1 MTAATMTEHAPFRA
15 DQVGSLLRP
24 PELKAARERRAKGEL
39 SAAAL
44 AEIEDRLI
52 RAAIKMQEEVGLRAI
67 TDGDFRRQ
75 SWSSDFLCAI
85 KGVVQAPPPPR
96 LQQEDAPVGGIVRD
110 WQPPTPKVVSKL
122 EWPNGGITRK
132 AFQFLAGAT
141 TRTPKVTIPSPS
153 MLHFRGGR
161 GGVDQTAYPDMEDFF
176 ADLIGVYRAEIMDLA
191 AAGCR
196 YVQLDDTNLAYL
208 CDPRLRDRVKGLG
221 EDPDRLPHLY
231 ARLINGA
238 IADRPRDMKITVHLC
253 RGNSLSRGH
262 AEGGYEPVADAM
274 FNELNVDGFFLEYD
288 DARSGDFAPLAV
300 RAQRQPAHRA
310 RGHHLEVRCAR
321 IEGSHQTPDR
331 GGVEIHAARSDLPQ
345 SAMWVREPHRRKPAH
360 GRRSARQASPRGRDC
375 AGDLATR
382 VAAQAPPTCSIR
394 RSGLD
399 GAELDRHATWPSGR
413 TSTSRR

>member
-1 MTAATMTEHAPFRA
+1 
-15 DQVGSLLRP
+15 
-24 PELKAARERRAKGEL
+24 LKAARERRVEGEL

-288 DARSGDFAPLAV
+288 DARSGDFAPLRFVPKGNLRIVLGVITSKFGA
-300 RAQRQPAHRA
+300 
-310 RGHHLEVRCAR
+310 LESKDRIKRR
-321 IEGSHQTPDR
+321 IEEASKYMPLDQICLSPQCGFASHT
-331 GGVEIHAARSDLPQ
+331 GGNLLTEDDQRAKLRHVVEIAQ
-345 SAMWVREPHRRKPAH
+345 EIW
-360 GRRSARQASPRGRDC
+360 PRG
-375 AGDLATR
+375 
-382 VAAQAPPTCSIR
+382 
-394 RSGLD
+394 
-399 GAELDRHATWPSGR
+399 
-413 TSTSRR
+413 

>member
-24 PELKAARERRAKGEL
+24 PELKAARERRVEGEL

-122 EWPNGGITRK
+122 EWPNCGITRK

-288 DARSGDFAPLAV
+288 DARSGDFAPLRFVPKGNLRIVLGVITSKFGA
-300 RAQRQPAHRA
+300 
-310 RGHHLEVRCAR
+310 LESKDRIKRR
-321 IEGSHQTPDR
+321 IEEASKYMPLDQICLSPQCGFASHT
-331 GGVEIHAARSDLPQ
+331 GGNLLTEDDQRAKLRHVVEI
-345 SAMWVREPHRRKPAH
+345 AH
-360 GRRSARQASPRGRDC
+360 EIWPRG
-375 AGDLATR
+375 
-382 VAAQAPPTCSIR
+382 
-394 RSGLD
+394 
-399 GAELDRHATWPSGR
+399 
-413 TSTSRR
+413 

>member
-1 MTAATMTEHAPFRA
+1 MTKHAPFRA
-15 DQVGSLLRP
+15 DHVGSLLRP
-24 PELKAARERRAKGEL
+24 AELKAARERHTRGEL

-44 AEIEDRLI
+44 ADIEDRLI
-52 RAAIKMQEEVGLRAI
+52 RAAVKMQEEVGLTAI

-85 KGVVQAPPPPR
+85 KGVVQGPPPAR
-96 LQQEDAPVGGIVRD
+96 RQQEEAPVGGIVRD
-110 WQPPTPKVVSKL
+110 WQPPTPKVTTKL
-122 EWPNGGITRK
+122 QWPKNGITRA
-132 AFQFLAGAT
+132 AFQFLAGVT
-141 TRTPKVTIPSPS
+141 SRTPKVTIPSPS

-161 GGVDQTAYPDMEDFF
+161 GGVDQTAYPDMEAFF

-262 AEGGYEPVADAM
+262 AEGGYEPVAEAM
-274 FNELNVDGFFLEYD
+274 FNELKVDGFFLEYD
-288 DARSGDFAPLAV
+288 DARSGDFAPLRFV
-300 RAQRQPAHRA
+300 PKGDLRIVL
-310 RGHHLEVRCAR
+310 GVITSKFGELEPKDRIKRR
-321 IEGSHQTPDR
+321 IEEASKYMPLDQMCLSPQCGFASHT
-331 GGVEIHAARSDLPQ
+331 GGNLLTEDQQRAKLRHVVEIAQ
-345 SAMWVREPHRRKPAH
+345 EIW
-360 GRRSARQASPRGRDC
+360 PRG
-375 AGDLATR
+375 
-382 VAAQAPPTCSIR
+382 
-394 RSGLD
+394 
-399 GAELDRHATWPSGR
+399 
-413 TSTSRR
+413 